1 MPASA
6 RRKPACNPDTVFDS
20 LRARSDY
27 HRMTGYVPW
36 FVAWLADLPRLV
48 PGGSCWAL
56 IFAVLTESLGRPRD
70 KGEPMP
76 EWTKDLDK
84 DWLAMVCR
92 TDKRT
97 VDRDLAY
104 LESSGMAQ
112 VRHTIRGAVSIRL
125 MFRDWPTLPDYQPQE
140 RAGSSG
146 GSAEPKETV
155 ELVKA
160 PRRVKAGEYSEAV
173 KIPCAVSS
181 FRFQAGGAVDLAFTA
196 VVKNGQFTVSTCEVL
211 ALGETKAKHSN
222 VSNDLTSLS
231 RHSGLETKSFKGEE
245 KAKWRT
251 TGEHPRAAELAKL
264 FDDWL
269 LRSCHKSLSADTA
282 ALGEALDALADTPH
296 DFLVKMVVDRARRP
310 VSSPKVCV
318 SICKEVRANYLKL
331 LAAHDFVDVPGF
343 NRMSRAEAVA
353 QLESQ
358 IESEDDPECLQWA
371 KRELTKL
378 VDSGK
383 IPPQSE
389 QAEESKQRRK
399 VR

>member
-27 HRMTGYVPW
+27 QRMTGYVPW

-211 ALGETKAKHSN
+211 AQGETKAKHSN
-222 VSNDLTSLS
+222 VSNDLTSPS

-264 FDDWL
+264 FDPIL
-269 LRSCHKSLSADTA
+269 LKSCGRSLSADQVA
-282 ALGEALDALADTPH
+282 FDQALNALGDLPH
-296 DFLVKMVVDRARRP
+296 DFLVKAVIQRAERP
-310 VSSPKVCV
+310 ISSPKVCA
-318 SICKEVRANYLKL
+318 SILKEALANWRKGEALPDRKPV
-331 LAAHDFVDVPGF
+331 AHMT
-343 NRMSRAEAVA
+343 NSERVA
-353 QLESQ
+353 HM
-358 IESEDDPECLQWA
+358 
-371 KRELTKL
+371 RELE
-378 VDSGK
+378 V
-383 IPPQSE
+383 E
-389 QAEESKQRRK
+389 QRRK